1 MYLPLACWFLA
12 ESLPEVVSMI
22 SGVSEVYILLFCVDF
37 SCLCVCLFIVCIS
50 LPLLQ
55 HVIFSSSLHT
65 MKVC

>member
-37 SCLCVCLFIVCIS
+37 SCLCVCL
-50 LPLLQ
+50 
-55 HVIFSSSLHT
+55 
-65 MKVC
+65 